1 MDKIFDFIL
10 IIICI
15 IFNALIFILS
25 KDYNIKITIIT
36 FIFTIAILVLF
47 YLKKRNFTRYMN
59 DILVKLSDM
68 LSTISDMRE
77 EEVFSMIDD
86 SMFSKLQHQT
96 LKLINILKAQNKK
109 MEDEKNE
116 IKSLISDIAHQLKTP
131 LTNMKMY
138 SDILWI
144 FVADLSE
151 EDRKEFNKVILLSLN
166 KLCFLVDSMIKMSRL
181 ESSVINLHKTKCDIN
196 ESILDAITSVYRK
209 AKNKNINIEFNTE
222 NKIEIKY
229 DKKWTTEA
237 IFNIVENAV
246 KYSPNNSEIS
256 INIEKYEMFARIDIK
271 DSGVGIPE
279 EEIPKIFRR
288 FYRGINV
295 LNEEGI
301 GIGLYLSREIITKQN
316 GYIKVSSSQ
325 KGSIF
330 SIFLPNE

>member
-1 MDKIFDFIL
+1 MDKILDFIL

-86 SMFSKLQHQT
+86 SIFSKLQHQT

-116 IKSLISDIAHQLKTP
+116 IKSLISDISHQLKTP

-138 SDILWI
+138 SEFLQDD
-144 FVADLSE
+144 DLSE

-166 KLCFLVDSMIKMSRL
+166 KLCFLVESMIKMSRL

-209 AKNKNINIEFNTE
+209 AKNKNINI
-222 NKIEIKY
+222 
-229 DKKWTTEA
+229 
-237 IFNIVENAV
+237 
-246 KYSPNNSEIS
+246 
-256 INIEKYEMFARIDIK
+256 
-271 DSGVGIPE
+271 
-279 EEIPKIFRR
+279 
-288 FYRGINV
+288 
-295 LNEEGI
+295 
-301 GIGLYLSREIITKQN
+301 
-316 GYIKVSSSQ
+316 
-325 KGSIF
+325 
-330 SIFLPNE
+330 

>member
-109 MEDEKNE
+109 IREVFKHEIVWKKNTGTASGAE
-116 IKSLISDIAHQLKTP
+116 HDAVS
-131 LTNMKMY
+131 
-138 SDILWI
+138 
-144 FVADLSE
+144 V
-151 EDRKEFNKVILLSLN
+151 
-166 KLCFLVDSMIKMSRL
+166 LVHR
-181 ESSVINLHKTKCDIN
+181 V
-196 ESILDAITSVYRK
+196 
-209 AKNKNINIEFNTE
+209 
-222 NKIEIKY
+222 
-229 DKKWTTEA
+229 W
-237 IFNIVENAV
+237 
-246 KYSPNNSEIS
+246 
-256 INIEKYEMFARIDIK
+256 
-271 DSGVGIPE
+271 
-279 EEIPKIFRR
+279 RR
-288 FYRGINV
+288 FRYQR
-295 LNEEGI
+295 
-301 GIGLYLSREIITKQN
+301 
-316 GYIKVSSSQ
+316 SQ
-325 KGSIF
+325 RSVQG
-330 SIFLPNE
+330 